1 MAIPTDPR
9 TILTRGAPESSR
21 TTSYGPDPAQVYDI
35 RLPTRAPRGST
46 VVVIHG
52 GFWLAEYDR
61 THAASEAQALAD
73 NGFHV
78 AVLEYRRVG
87 MTGGGWPETFQDVTA
102 AVAAVRADPEL
113 PERAVLVGHSAGA
126 HLAALVVSQPD
137 ALGLA
142 GAVCLAGCVD
152 LALTAR
158 MGLGERAAQA
168 LMGGEPADLPAA
180 YAQADPAALTPVV
193 PVILLH
199 GADDQLVPPEV
210 SLSYAET
217 VRRSS
222 RSHAEVR
229 CTVIPACEHFGLIDP
244 EHPAFAVVLEAVRT
258 LAP

>member
-1 MAIPTDPR
+1 MAIPADPR
-9 TILTRGAPESSR
+9 TVLTRAAPGPAR
-21 TTSYGPDPAQVYDI
+21 TTSYGPDPAQLYDV
-35 RLPTRAPRGST
+35 RLPTRAPRGAT

-61 THAASEAQALAD
+61 MHAASAAQAFAD

-87 MTGGGWPETFQDVTA
+87 MTGGGWPGTFQDIMA
-102 AVAAVRADPEL
+102 AVAAVRADPDL
-113 PERAVLVGHSAGA
+113 PERVVLVGHSAGG
-126 HLAALVVSQPD
+126 HLAALVASQPD
-137 ALGLA
+137 ALGLG

-158 MGLGERAAQA
+158 MGLGDRAAQG

-180 YAQADPAALTPVV
+180 YAEADPAALTPAV
-193 PVILLH
+193 PLLLLH
-199 GADDQLVPPEV
+199 GADDQIVPPEV
-210 SLSYAET
+210 SLSYADS
-217 VRRSS
+217 VRRSG
-222 RSHAEVR
+222 RPHAEVR